1 MIQADGARWNH
12 PSDRRIAC
20 SNAKRYNS
28 RTVNSMS
35 SFETLKHCGAF
46 CEVVTRH
53 GTHFGVLLRFS
64 ATAFILRAIG
74 LDPRTQRTDMIEAS
88 DIVRIAELPMPRR

>member
-1 MIQADGARWNH
+1 MIQADGAPWIH
-12 PSDRRIAC
+12 PSDQRIAR
-20 SNAKRYNS
+20 SNAKRYNG

-35 SFETLKHCGAF
+35 SFEILKHCGAF

-88 DIVRIAELPMPRR
+88 DIIRVSELPMPRR